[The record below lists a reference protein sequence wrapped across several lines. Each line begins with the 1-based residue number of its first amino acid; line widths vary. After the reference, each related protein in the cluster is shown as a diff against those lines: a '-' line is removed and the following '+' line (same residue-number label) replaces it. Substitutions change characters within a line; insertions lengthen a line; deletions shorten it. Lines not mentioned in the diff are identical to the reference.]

1 MSLVTRC
8 PRCKTLY
15 RVAPAQ
21 LQARAGQVRCGRCMH
36 VFDGFEALAVE
47 QQNAVSEPVRFEP
60 EAREAKAVETTAAP
74 PGAPA
79 TSGLEGKKV
88 PEGNHGLP
96 SVERKEVPEGNHG
109 FPSVRDTPPEFVGPP
124 RPPLRFRMR
133 RRAAG
138 RAAAMKA
145 KYIRKPSPVARRI
158 AACALL
164 AVLLA
169 GQTAYAFRAPLAARY
184 PGFKSVMLEV
194 CDIAGCGVWLPH
206 RPDLLQKVG
215 EDVSALDAARPGLI
229 QVTVTLRSAAGFDLA
244 YPALDL
250 VLTNANE
257 HALARRIFLPEEYLG
272 RGGDPRAGIPPKA
285 ELTLAL
291 ELDTGDLYASGFR
304 IDLLPAPAP

>member
-47 QQNAVSEPVRFEP
+47 QQNTISEPVRFEP
-60 EAREAKAVETTAAP
+60 EGRETAAVETTAARP
-74 PGAPA
+74 ASEAKEVTGGKQASPAVPA
-79 TSGLEGKKV
+79 T
-88 PEGNHGLP
+88 P
-96 SVERKEVPEGNHG
+96 
-109 FPSVRDTPPEFVGPP
+109 PPEFVGPP
-124 RPPLRFRMR
+124 RPPLGFRMR
-133 RRAAG
+133 RYAAG
-138 RAAAMKA
+138 RAGAMKA
-145 KYIRKPSPVARRI
+145 KYIRKPSPVVRRI

-169 GQTAYAFRAPLAARY
+169 GQAAYAFRAPLAARY
-184 PGFKSVMLEV
+184 PGFKSVMLGV

-291 ELDTGDLYASGFR
+291 DLDTGDLNASGFR
-304 IDLLPAPAP
+304 IDLLPAPVP